1 MRPAPFPFCA
11 VRHYADAFGAWNNR
25 MYQQRAGGEWRAKGA
40 MAEAAHIS
48 WCRAHICRASSPRG
62 HNEAGC
68 SRCSGG
74 NRAHCARFIAPA
86 SLCPREHRPL
96 LEGERHTTFA
106 GVVFSRLFSRLYCDV
121 SSSLPASSR
130 PARPVLRPRQ
140 PARLAG
146 HPHATSLQSVDLS
159 GGWPAVRR
167 VPASMGLHFDNMCG
181 FGAAVQARAS
191 TPAPARALDP
201 PASTCCCHVHRLPH
215 PPPAAATAAA
225 AAQQPAADQ
234 AIGGEDVPKLTR
246 TTL

>member
-1 MRPAPFPFCA
+1 MTTGALHRAQTAGRPAARPPLA
-11 VRHYADAFGAWNNR
+11 TLPLLLS
-25 MYQQRAGGEWRAKGA
+25 
-40 MAEAAHIS
+40 AAPPNPTQPHT
-48 WCRAHICRASSPRG
+48 
-62 HNEAGC
+62 
-68 SRCSGG
+68 
-74 NRAHCARFIAPA
+74 PA
-86 SLCPREHRPL
+86 SCFLLHACPTAPNHAYDQPTARPTYRPPATPPL
-96 LEGERHTTFA
+96 LLPH
-106 GVVFSRLFSRLYCDV
+106 
-121 SSSLPASSR
+121 SLPRLLHPSFTRLSCDAPVPR
-130 PARPVLRPRQ
+130 PGPARPVLRPRQ

-146 HPHATSLQSVDLS
+146 QPHATSLQSVDLS